1 VTFVSASS
9 NETLIRHLYTEVTN
23 GKPAPLIGHLAEDI
37 EWTIIGSTPL
47 SGVYRGRDAVVSTLF
62 GGLRARLTGPVQFR
76 FDRFISD
83 DERVVMEAH
92 GHAMTH
98 EGRPY
103 DNRYCVIFDIDE
115 GKLHRIIDYVDT
127 ELVTAVL
134 FAGVA

>member
-1 VTFVSASS
+1 MAVSATS
-9 NETLIRHLYTEVTN
+9 NEAVVRHLYTEVTN
-23 GKPAPLIGHLAEDI
+23 GNPGPLIEHLAQDI

-47 SGVYRGRDAVVSTLF
+47 SGVYRGRDEVVSKLF

-83 DERVVMEAH
+83 GQRVVMEAY
-92 GHAMTH
+92 GHAMTRD
-98 EGRPY
+98 GQSY
-103 DNRYCVIFDIDE
+103 DNRYCVIFDIVD

-134 FAGVA
+134 FAGAA

>member
-1 VTFVSASS
+1 MSATS
-9 NETLIRHLYTEVTN
+9 NEAVVRHLYTEVTN
-23 GKPAPLIGHLAEDI
+23 GNPGPLIEHLAQDI

-47 SGVYRGRDAVVSTLF
+47 SGVYRGRDEVVSKLF

-83 DERVVMEAH
+83 GERVVMEAH
-92 GHAMTH
+92 GHAMTRD
-98 EGRPY
+98 GQSY
-103 DNRYCVIFDIDE
+103 DNRYCVIFDIVD

-134 FAGVA
+134 FAGAA